1 MLTTTQTLQDLLSSK
16 FPQFVKMN
24 KYNYFI
30 PDALCVE
37 LD

>member
-24 KYNYFI
+24 KSNYFF